1 MSAKKVYFD
10 TLRSL
15 AFGGISAVYAAVGSP
30 VTINPRIVCFTNKTQ
45 GDMIVSTDNTN
56 ADGQIFVP
64 AGTFKLYDLT
74 ANLVPGK
81 DDTFVIAVGTQFYV
95 KQVTA
100 PVSGAFYIEYVYAN
114 AAV

>member
-15 AFGGISAVYAAVGSP
+15 AFGGISAVYAAVGTACT
-30 VTINPRIVCFTNKTQ
+30 VNPRIMCITNKTQ
-45 GDMIVSTDNTN
+45 GDMIFSVSSSN
-56 ADGQIFVP
+56 ADGNLFVP
-64 AGTFKLYDLT
+64 AGTFKLFDLT

-81 DDTFVIAVGTQFYV
+81 DDNFVIAEGTIWYV

-100 PVSGAFYIEYVYAN
+100 PTSGAVYIEYLYA
-114 AAV
+114 

>member
-15 AFGGISAVYAAVGSP
+15 GFASISGTYAAVGSALT
-30 VTINPRIVCFTNKTQ
+30 VNPRIMCITNKTA
-45 GDMIVSTDNTN
+45 GDMIFSVDSSNSSGN
-56 ADGQIFVP
+56 LFVP
-64 AGTFKLYDLT
+64 AGTFKLFDLT

-81 DDTFVIAVGTQFYV
+81 DDNFVIAEGTQFYV

-100 PVSGAFYIEYVYAN
+100 PVSGAVYIEFIYA
-114 AAV
+114 

>member
-15 AFGGISAVYAAVGSP
+15 AFGSISGTYAAVGTALT
-30 VTINPRIVCFTNKTQ
+30 VNPRIICITNKTQ
-45 GDMIVSTDNTN
+45 GDMIFSVTSTN
-56 ADGQIFVP
+56 ADGNLFIP
-64 AGTFKLYDLT
+64 AGSFKLFDLT

-81 DDTFVIAVGTQFYV
+81 DDSFVIAEGTQFYV

-100 PVSGAFYIEYVYAN
+100 PTSGAVYIELIYA
-114 AAV
+114 

>member
-15 AFGGISAVYAAVGSP
+15 AFGGISAVYAAVGSALT
-30 VTINPRIVCFTNKTQ
+30 VEPRIMCITNKTQ
-45 GDMIVSTDNTN
+45 GDMIFSISSSN
-56 ADGQIFVP
+56 ADGNLFVA
-64 AGTFKLYDLT
+64 AGSFKLFDLT

-81 DDTFVIAVGTQFYV
+81 DDNFVIAKGTQFYV

-100 PVSGAFYIEYVYAN
+100 PVSGSVYLEFIYA
-114 AAV
+114 

>member
-15 AFGGISAVYAAVGSP
+15 AFGGISGTYAAVGTP
-30 VTINPRIVCFTNKTQ
+30 FTQEARIICFTNLTQ
-45 GDMIVSTDNTN
+45 GNMILSTDPTNT
-56 ADGQIFVP
+56 DGQILLP
-64 AGTFKLYDLT
+64 AGAFKLYDLT

-81 DDTFVIAVGTQFYV
+81 DDNFVIAKGTQFYV

-100 PVSGAFYIEYVYAN
+100 PVAGAVYIEDVYA
-114 AAV
+114 